1 MSTEKSRDS
10 EQGSTMAERPSSSQA
25 DLQKYGKDFDL
36 TLKPKETPE
45 ERKSRLRREEA
56 DAEHHRKREAADAEL
71 QRKKELLI
79 LWAVLMIVGAM
90 TFVCVVIVFL
100 PGAPPENSKWATMFL
115 TTIGSAGIGYMTG
128 KNSK

>member
-1 MSTEKSRDS
+1 
-10 EQGSTMAERPSSSQA
+10 MADHSASSQA
-25 DLQKYGKDFDL
+25 DLQKYVKNYDL
-36 TLKPKETPE
+36 TLKSKETRQE
-45 ERKSRLRREEA
+45 IASRLRREE
-56 DAEHHRKREAADAEL
+56 ADAEL

-90 TFVCVVIVFL
+90 TFVCVLIVFL
-100 PGAPPENSKWATMFL
+100 PGTSPENSKWATMFL

>member
-1 MSTEKSRDS
+1 MRNRNYNVKV
-10 EQGSTMAERPSSSQA
+10 ERHESPQEIA
-25 DLQKYGKDFDL
+25 
-36 TLKPKETPE
+36 
-45 ERKSRLRREEA
+45 SRLRREEA
-56 DAEHHRKREAADAEL
+56 DAEH

-100 PGAPPENSKWATMFL
+100 PGTSPENSKWATMFL